1 MEWQLA
7 GLRLQ
12 IDQVDKD
19 MRKLLAERLRL
30 VRKVGEIKQLGK
42 EAVVDPYREKVVLA
56 VWTSW
61 ARHHVPHRVAPAV
74 LRLARAVMFLGR
86 EIQK

>member
-1 MEWQLA
+1 
-7 GLRLQ
+7 
-12 IDQVDKD
+12 

-56 VWTSW
+56 V
-61 ARHHVPHRVAPAV
+61 
-74 LRLARAVMFLGR
+74 
-86 EIQK
+86 